1 MSSNP
6 KLAAQRI
13 ARARILLKGAVQ
25 GMGFRPFVHRLA
37 SSLNLKGFVHNSSE
51 GLVIE
56 IEGKEENIKEFLE
69 ILRCSP
75 PPYAIFESITISY
88 LPPIGYKDFR
98 IVKSEEG
105 EVGILF
111 PLPDIA
117 TCKACLE
124 ETFSPN
130 ERRYLYPF
138 TNCTNCGP
146 RFTIIRSLPYDR
158 ERTSMRK
165 FKMCEDCREE
175 YEGIND
181 RRYHAQPIACP
192 ECGPHIW
199 LEINGRRIYK
209 DAIDEAVR
217 LIKEGK
223 IVAIKGLGGFH
234 LACNALD
241 ESAVKRLRERKNRPF
256 KPFAVMV
263 EDIQTACAY
272 AFISPKEE
280 DLLLSHQAPILL
292 LKKKQPFKMAPSV
305 APNNKN
311 IGIFL
316 PYTPLHHIL
325 LRKSQ
330 LPLIM
335 TSGNLSD
342 NPICATNEEAR
353 QDLGSIA
360 DAFLFH
366 NRDIVA
372 RCDDSVLMVVDEE
385 PRMIRRSRGYV
396 PLPIPIPINGEDVL
410 ACGGDLKNTF
420 CLCKDQ
426 WAFLSQHI
434 GDLESVKGYRV
445 YQNAIRHLSQLL
457 NIKPKL
463 VAYDLHPSYHSSI
476 YAHSFN
482 LPKMGVQHHHA
493 HIASCMAE
501 NGISPEERVIGVAWD
516 GTGYGTDGRIWGG
529 EIMLAT
535 YKGFQRLAHLLY
547 VPLPGGEM
555 AVKEPWRMSISYLIL
570 AGEEESLADFRKLPE
585 EFAEFLSQVGER
597 KVDTIR
603 QMVKKGINSPLA
615 SSVGRLFDAVS
626 SLLGICQHNTYEGQ
640 SACELEAISE
650 DCEDFYQFELKGDN
664 PIIINPMPIIKG
676 ILEDLRNGQS
686 KEYIASRFH
695 RSLVEMLVRICHI
708 IRQRYGIEK
717 VALSGG
723 VFQNAWLLSESLKRL
738 REEGF
743 IPLAHSKVPTNDG
756 GIALGQATIAR
767 ALMEG

>member
-1 MSSNP
+1 MSFNP
-6 KLAAQRI
+6 NLATERA

-37 SSLNLKGFVHNSSE
+37 SSLNLRGFVYNSPE
-51 GLVIE
+51 GLIIE

-75 PPYAIFESITISY
+75 PPFAIFESLLITY
-88 LPPIGYKDFR
+88 LPPIGYEDFH
-98 IVKSEEG
+98 IVRSEEG
-105 EVGILF
+105 KVGVLF

-117 TCKACLE
+117 TCKDCLE
-124 ETFSPN
+124 ETFSQQ

-146 RFTIIRSLPYDR
+146 RFTIIQSLPYDR

-165 FKMCEDCREE
+165 FEMCEDCQKE
-175 YEGIND
+175 YEDIND

-199 LEINGRRIYK
+199 LEINGKRVYK
-209 DAIDEAVR
+209 DAIEEAVR
-217 LIKEGK
+217 LIKAGK

-241 ESAVKRLRERKNRPF
+241 ESAVKRLRERKNRPS

-263 EDIQTACAY
+263 QDIQTARYFAY
-272 AFISPKEE
+272 ISPKEE
-280 DLLLSHQAPILL
+280 TLLLSPQAPILL
-292 LKKKQPFKMAPSV
+292 LKKKQPFKMASSV

-325 LRKSQ
+325 IRKAQ

-342 NPICATNEEAR
+342 NPICATNSEAR
-353 QDLGSIA
+353 RDLKSIA

-366 NRDIVA
+366 NRDIVS
-372 RCDDSVLMVVDEE
+372 RCDDSVLIVVEEE

-396 PLPIPIPINGEDVL
+396 PLPIRLPINGDDVL
-410 ACGGDLKNTF
+410 ACGADLKNTF
-420 CLCKDQ
+420 CLCKDK

-434 GDLESVKGYRV
+434 GDLESAEGYRV
-445 YQNAIRHLSQLL
+445 YQNAISHLSHLL

-463 VAYDLHPSYHSSI
+463 VAYDLHPSYHSTI
-476 YAHSFN
+476 YAHSLN
-482 LPKMGVQHHHA
+482 LPKMGIQHHHA
-493 HIASCMAE
+493 HIASCMVE
-501 NGISPEERVIGVAWD
+501 NGISPEEQVIGIAWD

-529 EIMLAT
+529 ESMLAT

-555 AVKEPWRMSISYLIL
+555 AVKEPWRMALSYLIL
-570 AGEEESLADFRKLPE
+570 AGEEECLTNWRKLPE
-585 EFAEFLSQVGER
+585 EFSEFLSQIGENR
-597 KVDTIR
+597 VSAIR

-615 SSVGRLFDAVS
+615 SSMGRLFDAVS
-626 SLLGICQHNTYEGQ
+626 SLMGICHHNTYEGQ
-640 SACELEAISE
+640 SACELEAIAE
-650 DCEDFYQFELKGDN
+650 DCEDFYEFELQGDN
-664 PIIINPMPIIKG
+664 PIIINPLPIIKG
-676 ILEDLRNGQS
+676 ILKDLKEGKS
-686 KEYIASRFH
+686 KEYVASRFH
-695 RSLVEMLVRICHI
+695 QSLVEMLVRISHI
-708 IRQRYGIEK
+708 IRRRYEVEK
-717 VALSGG
+717 VVLSGG
-723 VFQNAWLLSESLKRL
+723 VFQNALLLSKSLKRL

-743 IPLAHSKVPTNDG
+743 TPISHSKVPTNDG
-756 GIALGQATIAR
+756 GITLGQAAIAR